1 MKFLRPYIPLLLAS
15 LLLFV
20 GNGTLSTAIPL
31 RGKFEN
37 FSDQVIGLIG
47 SGYYA
52 GMLVGS
58 ILLPWLVT
66 RFGAVLA
73 FSICAAV
80 GALAGILVPVWADPP
95 FWFLLRFAI
104 GISLTGVYVIIEGWL
119 NGRATARDRGLL
131 LGFYSVVQYCSWAL
145 GNQVIKVSVPQA
157 WTLFIIAAAAIALA
171 GIPLW
176 FMREPPPEQDVS
188 QASSHP
194 LAPVIQAAKSLTW
207 FWRVSPVGFVGALLI
222 GTLNGPMWALTPVYA
237 REVGMQTNEISN
249 LMSALMFGSAAM
261 QVPAGFLSDR
271 FDRRSVLVVLCALS
285 AALELVFFFYGASLP
300 VLTIYALGFVLG
312 GFMATPYYVVSAHS
326 VDRAG
331 ESRAVDVMAVL
342 VLLYGIGAVAGPNIA
357 PQMMA
362 WLGPSGVFLFE
373 ALLHIAIIGFTLW
386 QMSRRTA
393 PIPQESQPVPPPI

>member
-1 MKFLRPYIPLLLAS
+1 MKFLRPYIPLLIAS
-15 LLLFV
+15 LLLYV

-31 RGKFEN
+31 RGKFEQ
-37 FSDQVIGLIG
+37 FSDPTIGLIG

-58 ILLPWLVT
+58 VVVPWLAIRLGSV
-66 RFGAVLA
+66 RA
-73 FSICAAV
+73 FSACAAI
-80 GALAGILVPVWADPP
+80 GALGGILVPTWANPA
-95 FWFLLRFAI
+95 FCFLLRFAI
-104 GISLTGVYVIIEGWL
+104 GISLTGVYVIVEGWL

-131 LGFYSVVQYCSWAL
+131 LGFYSVVQYFSWAL
-145 GNQVIKVSVPQA
+145 GNQVIKVSAPQA
-157 WTLFIIAAAAIALA
+157 WTLFLIAGTAIALS

-176 FMREPPPEQDVS
+176 LMRQPPPEQEAP

-194 LAPVIQAAKSLTW
+194 LAPVIRAAKSIAW
-207 FWRVSPVGFVGALLI
+207 FWRVSPVGFVGSLLI

-237 REVGMQTNEISN
+237 REIGMQTSQISN
-249 LMSALMFGSAAM
+249 LMSALMLGSAAM

-271 FDRRSVLVVLCALS
+271 FDRRSVLVALCALS
-285 AALELVFFFYGASLP
+285 AGLELVFFFYGTELP
-300 VLTIYALGFVLG
+300 VLAIYLLGFALG

-342 VLLYGIGAVAGPNIA
+342 VLLYGIGAVAGPDIA

-373 ALLHIAIIGFTLW
+373 ALLHFAIIIFTAW
-386 QMSRRTA
+386 QMSRRAA
-393 PIPQESQPVPPPI
+393 PIPQESQPLSPPI